1 MTCADFFTVV
11 GSIIWG
17 IQWLNVLL
25 IVVVLYA
32 GFLLYRIH
40 TTPANDFS
48 LIDLLL
54 NEQKKADPRKLMVL
68 VFGALSVWTIVT
80 FVNHDKDAPV
90 TTLLPIMLGIFV
102 GAKVATDIWGKNPPP
117 DDGAK

>member
-1 MTCADFFTVV
+1 MSCNDFFAVLGAV
-11 GSIIWG
+11 IWG

-25 IVVVLYA
+25 IFCVLYA

-40 TTPANDFS
+40 RSDNQFS

-54 NEQKKADPRKLMVL
+54 TDQKKADPRKLMVL

-80 FVNHDKDAPV
+80 FVNKDKDAPV

-102 GAKVATDIWGKNPPP
+102 GAKVATDIWGKTPPP
-117 DDGAK
+117 DEGSK